1 MADERILGVDIGGTK
16 IGLSVWSP
24 AGERLASERF
34 PTDPSSADPNV
45 RRVIERGRALLGG
58 LPPAAIGVSAGGP
71 VDLETGTLLEPPNLR
86 GWRVPVR
93 SLLGEAFG
101 ARVAVEN
108 DANAGAVAE
117 WLFGAGRG
125 VRDLA
130 FLTMGTGVGAG
141 LILEGRLVRG
151 YRGLAGEVGHT
162 AIVPDGRPCG
172 CGKRGCLEAYTS
184 GSGIAG
190 RLSEEWPGG
199 PRTAKEV
206 VDRARAGDDRARVF
220 LDATADFLARGLAN
234 LVFIADLRRI
244 VLGTIV
250 VGAGA
255 LLLDPLRRRLADLLW
270 PGFLRDLEVVP
281 AALGADIGDYAAFAT
296 TLIPPFADRWPDP
309 RRVP

>member
-1 MADERILGVDIGGTK
+1 MAGERILGVDIGGTK
-16 IGLSVWSP
+16 IGLSVWSH
-24 AGERLASERF
+24 AGERLACQRF

-45 RRVIERGRALLGG
+45 RRIIERGRALLEGRA
-58 LPPAAIGVSAGGP
+58 PAAIGVSAGGP

-117 WLFGAGRG
+117 WLFGAGRA

-141 LILEGRLVRG
+141 LILEGRLIRG
-151 YRGLAGEVGHT
+151 YRGLAGEVGHA
-162 AIVPDGRPCG
+162 AIVPDGRRCG
-172 CGKRGCLEAYTS
+172 CGKRGCLEAYAS
-184 GSGIAG
+184 GAGIAR
-190 RLSEEWPGG
+190 RLAEEWPSG
-199 PRTAKEV
+199 PATAKEV
-206 VDRARAGDDRARVF
+206 VERARAGDDRARAF
-220 LDATADFLARGLAN
+220 LEATADFLARGLAN

-250 VGAGA
+250 VGAGD
-255 LLLDPLRRRLADLLW
+255 LILEPLRRRLADLLW
-270 PGFLRDLEVVP
+270 PSFLRDLEVVP
-281 AALGADIGDYAAFAT
+281 AALGTDIGDYAALAT

-309 RRVP
+309 RRAP